1 MRAIKAILLRN
12 LTAFSRDK
20 MRFFFT
26 LFMSGFFLFIF
37 SFVMKAAATG
47 IAAPMNYLISGIIIM
62 TVFQSA
68 LNNSM
73 NIIEDVASGFMKEIM
88 VAPIARWQ
96 ISLGQIASAT
106 VISVL
111 QGMLIVIIGLFIGL
125 KLDLF
130 HFFMMG
136 AVMAVVGVTFASIG
150 LYLATLSKNSST
162 FQVMISVIAMPL
174 TFLSGAYIPTTVLP
188 GFLRPVIY
196 LNPLTYTTSAFRSIA
211 LEMDGMTDAAM
222 LHNGIAFDIG
232 GFIVTPQIALAIVVL
247 IGILFF
253 SLCVQRFNR
262 ADFSQVRVF
271 HRRHR

>member
-130 HFFMMG
+130 HFIEMG
-136 AVMAVVGVTFASIG
+136 VVMAVVGITFASIG

-162 FQVMISVIAMPL
+162 FQVLISVIAMPL

-188 GFLRPVIY
+188 GFLRPVVY
-196 LNPLTYTTSAFRSIA
+196 LNPLTYTTSAFRFIA
-211 LEMDGMTDAAM
+211 LEMDGMTEAAM
-222 LHNGIAFDIG
+222 LHNGTAFDIG
-232 GFIVTPQIALAIVVL
+232 GFIVTPHIALTIVVL

-262 ADFSQVRVF
+262 ADFSQVKVF

>member
-1 MRAIKAILLRN
+1 MRAIRAILFRN
-12 LTAFSRDK
+12 LTAFVRDK

-37 SFVMKAAATG
+37 SFVMKAASTG
-47 IAAPMNYLISGIIIM
+47 IDRPMNYLISGIIIM

-111 QGMLIVIIGLFIGL
+111 QGMLIIIIGLFIGL
-125 KLDLF
+125 RLD
-130 HFFMMG
+130 
-136 AVMAVVGVTFASIG
+136 AVQCFEAAGVMSVVGVTFASMG

-162 FQVMISVIAMPL
+162 FQVMISVVAMPL

-188 GFLRPVIY
+188 GFLAPVVY
-196 LNPLTYTTSAFRSIA
+196 LNPLTYTTSAFRSVA
-211 LEMDGMTDAAM
+211 LGTDGMTDSAM
-222 LHNGIAFDIG
+222 IRNGIAFDIG
-232 GFIVTPQIALAIVVL
+232 GVLVTPQRAFMIVVL
-247 IGILFF
+247 IGLIFF
-253 SLCVQRFNR
+253 ALCVQRFNR
-262 ADFSQVRVF
+262 ADFSQVKVTRRG
-271 HRRHR
+271 HR

>member
-47 IAAPMNYLISGIIIM
+47 IAAPMNYLITGIIIM

-111 QGMLIVIIGLFIGL
+111 QGMLIVIIGFFIGL

-130 HFFMMG
+130 HFIMMG

-188 GFLRPVIY
+188 VFLRPVIY

-211 LEMDGMTDAAM
+211 LEMDGMTEATM

-232 GFIVTPQIALAIVVL
+232 GFIVTPQIALTIVVL
-247 IGILFF
+247 IGLLFF

-262 ADFSQVRVF
+262 ADFSQVKVF
-271 HRRHR
+271 HKRHR

>member
-1 MRAIKAILLRN
+1 
-12 LTAFSRDK
+12 
-20 MRFFFT
+20 
-26 LFMSGFFLFIF
+26 MSGFFLFIF
-37 SFVMKAAATG
+37 SFVMKGAAAG

-111 QGMLIVIIGLFIGL
+111 QGMLIVIIGLLIGL

-130 HFFMMG
+130 HFIVMG

-188 GFLRPVIY
+188 GFLRP
-196 LNPLTYTTSAFRSIA
+196 SSI
-211 LEMDGMTDAAM
+211 LI
-222 LHNGIAFDIG
+222 HSP
-232 GFIVTPQIALAIVVL
+232 TP
-247 IGILFF
+247 
-253 SLCVQRFNR
+253 
-262 ADFSQVRVF
+262 
-271 HRRHR
+271 RRHSVPSLWRWKE

>member
-1 MRAIKAILLRN
+1 VRAIKAILLRN
-12 LTAFSRDK
+12 LTAFRRDK
-20 MRFFFT
+20 MRFFLT
-26 LFMSGFFLFIF
+26 LFMSGFFLFVF

-47 IAAPMNYLISGIIIM
+47 IVAPMSYLISGIIIM

-68 LNNSM
+68 LSNSM

-125 KLDLF
+125 KLDLL
-130 HFFMMG
+130 HFVEMG
-136 AVMAVVGVTFASIG
+136 AVMAVVGVTFASMG

-188 GFLRPVIY
+188 DLLRPIIY

-211 LEMDGMTDAAM
+211 LGMDGMTEAAM
-222 LHNGIAFDIG
+222 LQNGIAFDIG
-232 GFIVTPQIALAIVVL
+232 GFIVTPPLALTMVVL

-253 SLCVQRFNR
+253 VLCVQRFSR
-262 ADFSQVRVF
+262 ADFSQVKVF
-271 HRRHR
+271 RDRHR

>member
-1 MRAIKAILLRN
+1 MRAIKAILFRN

-47 IAAPMNYLISGIIIM
+47 IAAPMSYLISGIIIM

-130 HFFMMG
+130 HFIEMG
-136 AVMAVVGVTFASIG
+136 VSDGGRRHHFCIHRIIPGDVVEEFFNVSGNDIGYRHAVDISI
-150 LYLATLSKNSST
+150 
-162 FQVMISVIAMPL
+162 
-174 TFLSGAYIPTTVLP
+174 
-188 GFLRPVIY
+188 
-196 LNPLTYTTSAFRSIA
+196 RSIHTNH
-211 LEMDGMTDAAM
+211 GAAG
-222 LHNGIAFDIG
+222 LS
-232 GFIVTPQIALAIVVL
+232 P
-247 IGILFF
+247 
-253 SLCVQRFNR
+253 S
-262 ADFSQVRVF
+262 
-271 HRRHR
+271 RHLY

>member
-130 HFFMMG
+130 HFVEMG
-136 AVMAVVGVTFASIG
+136 GVMAIVGVTFASIG
-150 LYLATLSKNSST
+150 SYLATLSKNSST

-188 GFLRPVIY
+188 GFLRPIIY

-211 LEMDGMTDAAM
+211 LETDGMTEAAM
-222 LHNGIAFDIG
+222 LHSGIAFDIG
-232 GFIVTPQIALAIVVL
+232 GFIVTPHLALAIVIL

-262 ADFSQVRVF
+262 ADFSQVKVF

>member
-47 IAAPMNYLISGIIIM
+47 IAAPMSYLISGIIIM

-106 VISVL
+106 LISVV

-125 KLDLF
+125 TLDLF
-130 HFFMMG
+130 HLIEMG

-188 GFLRPVIY
+188 GFLRPIIY

-211 LEMDGMTDAAM
+211 LETDGMTESAM

-232 GFIVTPQIALAIVVL
+232 GFIVTPQIALTIVVL

-262 ADFSQVRVF
+262 ADFSQVKVF

>member
-20 MRFFFT
+20 MRFF
-26 LFMSGFFLFIF
+26 LRSLCPVLLFIF

-96 ISLGQIASAT
+96 ISPGQIASAT

-130 HFFMMG
+130 HFIEMG

-188 GFLRPVIY
+188 GFLRPIIY
-196 LNPLTYTTSAFRSIA
+196 LNPLTYATSAFRSIA
-211 LEMDGMTDAAM
+211 LEMDGMTEAAM

-232 GFIVTPQIALAIVVL
+232 GFIVTPQIALTIVVL

-262 ADFSQVRVF
+262 ADFSQVKVF

>member
-125 KLDLF
+125 KLDLL
-130 HFFMMG
+130 HFVEMG
-136 AVMAVVGVTFASIG
+136 GVMAVVGVTFASIG

-188 GFLRPVIY
+188 SFLLPLIY

-211 LEMDGMTDAAM
+211 LETEGMTEATM
-222 LHNGIAFDIG
+222 LHSGIAFDVG
-232 GFIVTPQIALAIVVL
+232 GFIVTPHIALTMVVL

-262 ADFSQVRVF
+262 ADFSQVKVF